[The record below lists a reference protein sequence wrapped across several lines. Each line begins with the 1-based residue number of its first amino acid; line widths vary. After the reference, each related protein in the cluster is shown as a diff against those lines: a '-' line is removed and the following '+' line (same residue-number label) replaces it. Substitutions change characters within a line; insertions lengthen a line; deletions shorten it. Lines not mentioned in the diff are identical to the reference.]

1 MKWMYQN
8 PMMDEFIDHN
18 GNVNKFAS
26 TLEERGFIVQ
36 EGELR
41 YIDILKLVSE
51 GVVDNA
57 LGNHAGAPYSPV
69 LLPPAPNQQ
78 PSEGQQP
85 PIGYDPNDPTNH
97 PPNLNYVAPGFT
109 YKLRPDEAIVIIG
122 QTPPQAVYFGFRS
135 YLAFVQNKPGKVY
148 SEDEIVAGD
157 AETGYYHGVFGSLGD
172 QLNNFNIWTE
182 NTQGGAAGNTFNSS
196 TIIIT
201 TADQSVNK
209 QIRDA
214 LAGAGFDPDIMNDD
228 NIPAG
233 LVNMGLEKGK
243 DSFAFLMR
251 VAIWAEKFIGDQYL
265 NNLSRYMKV
274 YRITPKTV
282 YTSLNPWPVPN
293 LKIKETGT
301 TEFQILP
308 YARFELDYL
317 RNQILT
323 KYGSEEFDHVD
334 LNFELAIVDGFEA
347 ILNDVNVWADNRDA
361 IYIES
366 DYFQFKSDDDFLI
379 LYGVNHE
386 QTGKA
391 VFSNASFYGSEFFN
405 GVAVANTTV
414 EFKDSATEFF
424 LEGYENEKFY
434 YVCKMSRKVSEEGIE
449 IIVPYS
455 TGNPNGKAYG
465 VDNNKD
471 ASIIFRVYVDKET
484 LVGPALFDVIWD
496 RAILFTKK
504 NSREKKVTLK
514 DITIKIGS
522 MEIKL

>member
-1 MKWMYQN
+1 MYQN
-8 PMMDEFIDHN
+8 PMMNVDPN
-18 GNVNKFAS
+18 GNVNKFVS

-57 LGNHAGAPYSPV
+57 MGNHAGAPYSPV
-69 LLPPAPNQQ
+69 LLPPAPNQH
-78 PSEGQQP
+78 PSEGQKP
-85 PIGYDPNDPTNH
+85 PVGYDPDNPTNY

-135 YLAFVQNKPGKVY
+135 YLGFVENKPGKDY
-148 SEDEIVAGD
+148 SGEITAGD
-157 AETGYYHGVFGSLGD
+157 AKTGFYHGVFGGLGD

-182 NTQGGAAGNTFNSS
+182 NTQGGAAGNPFNST

-201 TADQSVNK
+201 TADQTVNK
-209 QIRDA
+209 QMRDA

-243 DSFAFLMR
+243 DTFTFLMR
-251 VAIWAEKFIGDQYL
+251 AAIWSEKFIGDQYL

-274 YRITPKTV
+274 FRVTPKTP
-282 YTSLNPWPVPN
+282 YTSLTPWPIPN

-308 YARFELDYL
+308 YARYELDYL
-317 RNQILT
+317 RNQILA
-323 KYGSEEFDHVD
+323 KYGNEEFDHVD
-334 LNFELAIVDGFEA
+334 LNFDLAIVEGFEA

-361 IYIES
+361 VYIES
-366 DYFQFKSDDDFLI
+366 DYFQLKSDDDFLI

-391 VFSNASFYGSEFFN
+391 VFSNASFYGAEHFN
-405 GVAVANTTV
+405 GVAVANTTT
-414 EFKDSATEFF
+414 EFKGSAAELFP
-424 LEGYENEKFY
+424 EGYENEKFY
-434 YVCKMSRKVSEEGIE
+434 YVCRMSRKIDEQGMD

-455 TGNPNGKAYG
+455 TGNPNGTAFG
-465 VDNNKD
+465 VDNYQD
-471 ASIIFRVYVDKET
+471 ASVIFRIYVDKQT

-504 NSREKKVTLK
+504 NSREKAAFEE
-514 DITIKIGS
+514 IKIKIAS
-522 MEIKL
+522 KEIRL

>member
-1 MKWMYQN
+1 MHPN
-8 PMMDEFIDHN
+8 PLMDELTYDN
-18 GNVNKFAS
+18 GNVKKFVS

-36 EGELR
+36 EGELK

-57 LGNHAGAPYSPV
+57 MGNHAGAPYSPV
-69 LLPPAPNQQ
+69 LIPPAPNQH
-78 PSEGQQP
+78 PSEGQKP
-85 PIGYDPNDPTNH
+85 PIGYTPDDPTNF
-97 PPNLNYVAPGFT
+97 PANLNYVAPGFT
-109 YKLRPDEAIVIIG
+109 FKLRPDEAIVLIG
-122 QTPPQAVYFGFRS
+122 QTPPPAVYFSFRS
-135 YLAFVQNKPGKVY
+135 YLGFVENKPGKDY
-148 SEDEIVAGD
+148 SGEITAGD
-157 AETGYYHGVFGSLGD
+157 AETGFYHGIFGSLGD

-182 NTQGGAAGNTFNSS
+182 NTQGGTAGNPFNSS

-201 TADQSVNK
+201 TADQNVNK
-209 QIRDA
+209 QIRDS
-214 LAGAGFDPDIMNDD
+214 LAGAGFDPEIMNND

-243 DSFAFLMR
+243 DTFTFLR
-251 VAIWAEKFIGDQYL
+251 RAAIWAEKFIGDQYL
-265 NNLSRYMKV
+265 NNLSHYMKV
-274 YRITPKTV
+274 YRITPKTP
-282 YTSLNPWPVPN
+282 YTSLNPWPIPN

-301 TEFQILP
+301 TEFKILP
-308 YARFELDYL
+308 NARNELNYL
-317 RNQILT
+317 RNQILA
-323 KYGSEEFDHVD
+323 KYGSKEFDHTD
-334 LNFELAIVDGFEA
+334 LNFDLAIVEGFEA

-391 VFSNASFYGSEFFN
+391 VFSNASFYGAEFFN

-414 EFKDSATEFF
+414 EFKDSAAELFP
-424 LEGYENEKFY
+424 EGYDNEKFY
-434 YVCKMSRKVSEEGIE
+434 YVCKMSRKVDEEGIE

-484 LVGPALFDVIWD
+484 LVGPALFEVIWD

-504 NSREKKVTLK
+504 NHREDVSSKE
-514 DITIKIGS
+514 IIIKIGS
-522 MEIKL
+522 METRV